1 MIELDKIGLG
11 GSKEPPCRN
20 ESETET
26 TQPLRIEFPCMWV
39 NSFMMNG
46 KNRFFE
52 MVEDTGSMKKLGL
65 LLAKWNGKMEWK

>member
-1 MIELDKIGLG
+1 MNIFKRNG
-11 GSKEPPCRN
+11 EPVYY
-20 ESETET
+20 
-26 TQPLRIEFPCMWV
+26 QIEFPSMWA
-39 NSFMMNG
+39 NSCMMNR

>member
-11 GSKEPPCRN
+11 GLEEPPCQN
-20 ESETET
+20 ESETIT
-26 TQPLRIEFPCMWV
+26 TQPPQIEFPSMWV
-39 NSFMMNG
+39 NSCMMNR

-52 MVEDTGSMKKLGL
+52 MVEDAGSMKKLGL